1 MTVKVDVKGLDLT
14 LEKMR
19 KLPAIFDE
27 ELTKAM
33 NDEGLSWRDDVRDNT
48 PVDTGDL
55 RRSWELTGP
64 DKKGLKFEMDLA
76 NNLEYA
82 LYIELGHR
90 QEPGRYVPA
99 IGKRL
104 KADYVPGSYMLRDG
118 TNRLEEALPK
128 ALREAVKIARA
139 RLSD

>member
-1 MTVKVDVKGLDLT
+1 MT
-14 LEKMR
+14 
-19 KLPAIFDE
+19 
-27 ELTKAM
+27 
-33 NDEGLSWRDDVRDNT
+33 DEGLSWRDDVRDNT

-76 NNLEYA
+76 NPLEYVEFV
-82 LYIELGHR
+82 ELGHR

-104 KADYVPGSYMLRDG
+104 KADFVKGHYMLRDG
-118 TNRLEEALPK
+118 TRRLEESLKPAVQKEVRK
-128 ALREAVKIARA
+128 AIESL
-139 RLSD
+139 

>member
-1 MTVKVDVKGLDLT
+1 MTIKIDTKGLDDLLDKVESLSPRIDQAVYT
-14 LEKMR
+14 
-19 KLPAIFDE
+19 
-27 ELTKAM
+27 AM
-33 NDEGLSWRDDVRDNT
+33 ADEGLSWRDDVRDNT

-82 LYIELGHR
+82 EHVEYGHR
-90 QEPGRYVPA
+90 QEPGRFVPA

-104 KADYVPGSYMLRDG
+104 KADFVPGSYMLRDG
-118 TNRLEEALPK
+118 TRRLEDSLKPAVQKEVRK
-128 ALREAVKIARA
+128 AIESL
-139 RLSD
+139 

>member
-1 MTVKVDVKGLDLT
+1 MTIKIDTKGLDGLLDKVSRLSPEIDQAVLT
-14 LEKMR
+14 
-19 KLPAIFDE
+19 
-27 ELTKAM
+27 AM
-33 NDEGLSWRDDVRDNT
+33 ADEGLDWRDDVRDNT

-82 LYIELGHR
+82 EHVEYGHR
-90 QEPGRYVPA
+90 QEPGRFVPA

-104 KADYVPGSYMLRDG
+104 KADFVPGSYMLRDG
-118 TNRLEEALPK
+118 TRRLEDSLKPAVQKEVRK
-128 ALREAVKIARA
+128 AIESL
-139 RLSD
+139 